1 MDSSRLTEIRRNQS
15 MAAFVQINPSMNN
28 FNSELEVVY
37 KNLGGQPVLFEG
49 RLLGMQPSEDN
60 EIYKIKTDKLYTQE
74 ELIQIAIINAL
85 SDLFTF
91 MANSNSGP
99 TICAR
104 IMYLFFFSITS
115 SYNGVVGGKTGTR
128 DNWNWSKTYILNT
141 DTLYS
146 WIQQTLAYCLP
157 KIITTGWGNG
167 ITTFSPAFTV
177 FSNDWDLWFATRN
190 TDNGQLGGSA
200 RSQPT
205 TAQVPNIATFL
216 DVNASQDISSFPQPS
231 GWTPLSYN
239 SGATKQNYLTYGWG
253 TVKSPSLSPGDETVI
268 IAAAPSP
275 VYPPTKTR
283 STEIADLLSKS
294 EILTDTEK
302 VIAEFWEGGANTITP
317 PGMCLWL
324 WKEYIL
330 SQGLTN
336 LNILFFSGLDLSI
349 AIFEASRLCWNRKA
363 FNNEAR
369 PIQEIRRTASPGVTA
384 IKYDGTSIDITLWVP
399 YQRPNTLTPPFA
411 DFPSGHSTFSQI
423 FAQVMTDWF
432 GPNIQ
437 SQKVRA
443 PFSQIRLLSPILN
456 TSQSGPF
463 GTFTVSAGASGIQAG
478 VVPASPVT
486 LSFTTWQQMADQ
498 AGMSRQY
505 GGIHAASAHSG
516 GQALANAIRPVQK
529 ANWPLI

>member
-49 RLLGMQPSEDN
+49 RLVGMQPSEDN
-60 EIYKIKTDKLYTQE
+60 EIYKIKKDTVYTQE

-115 SYNGVVGGKTGTR
+115 SYNGVVGGKTGTH
-128 DNWNWSKTYILNT
+128 DNWNWSKSYILNA
-141 DTLYS
+141 DTLYI

-205 TAQVPNIATFL
+205 STQVPNIATFL
-216 DVNASQDISSFPQPS
+216 DVYVLQDISGFPRPAE
-231 GWTPLSYN
+231 WTPLSYN
-239 SGATKQNYLTYGWG
+239 SGGTKQNYLTYGWG
-253 TVKSPSLSPGDETVI
+253 TVKSPSLPPVDETAI
-268 IAAAPSP
+268 ITAQSTP
-275 VYPPTKTR
+275 VYSSGSR
-283 STEIADLLSKS
+283 NDEILDLLDKS

-317 PGMCLWL
+317 PGMCLWF

-349 AIFEASRLCWNRKA
+349 AIFEASRLCWNIKGI
-363 FNNEAR
+363 NKQAR
-369 PIQEIRRTASPGVTA
+369 PIQEIRRNFLIFGNSAK
-384 IKYDGTSIDITLWVP
+384 KYDGTTIDTRLWVP
-399 YQRPNTLTPPFA
+399 YQRSNTLTPPFA

-423 FAQVMTDWF
+423 FARVMTDWF

-437 SQKVRA
+437 SQKVQA

-463 GTFTVSAGASGIQAG
+463 GTFTVSTGASGIQAG